1 MTMCRCAGRLRC
13 RSCWIRMLDLVED
26 ILSQLE
32 SEGRD
37 CSEWRR
43 ALAFLVAAD
52 LKSNDGNES

>member
-1 MTMCRCAGRLRC
+1 M
-13 RSCWIRMLDLVED
+13 ED

-43 ALAFLVAAD
+43 ALAFLVASD
-52 LKSNDGNES
+52 LKSNDDNES